1 MDKQARAPA
10 TVWAFRA
17 RFRRAAFGWAGSKL
31 AISRIDEALTEIR
44 AVARHDQTAAAE
56 GAVLLLEKISPALC
70 QVDSSSGALGNAT
83 YSAVQT
89 LVPFIAGAQVADA
102 VRVKWLERLF
112 GAIQDD
118 DPPYIESLGDHWGE
132 LCGAIELA
140 SRWADD
146 LVPLLRRAQARRLR
160 MGFRDE
166 RVLQRLVQGRA
177 SRRIARPA

>member
-44 AVARHDQTAAAE
+44 AVARHDETAAAE

-89 LVPFIAGAQVADA
+89 LVLFIAGAQVADGL
-102 VRVKWLERLF
+102 RVKWLERLF
-112 GAIQDD
+112 AAIQDD
-118 DPPYIESLGDHWGE
+118 DPPYIESL
-132 LCGAIELA
+132 
-140 SRWADD
+140 
-146 LVPLLRRAQARRLR
+146 
-160 MGFRDE
+160 
-166 RVLQRLVQGRA
+166 
-177 SRRIARPA
+177 